1 MRIAATFFSGVGNE
15 TGDEPERVCCEI
27 YPCASVGVE
36 TILEKKPMRRRSW
49 PGRSSWK
56 PFVLLFFLFFFVL
69 VSGWQLVPAQDKAG
83 VDVARQYYDQGVALI
98 KQHRV
103 REAIKAF
110 QQGVRADP
118 QNPILLN
125 ATGAAYSLAGDHR
138 EARACFLKALSVD
151 HRFVPA
157 RKNLAIEYYLSG
169 EYDQAKREFAALAQ
183 GEASRSFADLFLGI
197 IAEKQGLYQQAA
209 KFLEKTTPL
218 VFQYPDGIV
227 ALAWSL
233 EELHQRQRSEAILDR
248 LGSAQ
253 GVSALNYKDAG
264 ILYSK
269 LGRYKKALQSLDKAR
284 LKDPGLPHVDFQR
297 AGILYQMGDFQ
308 KALDILRPLTAK
320 KPDPDSL
327 NLLAHVA
334 EKAGYIQLAF
344 QSLKKAA
351 ELDPRQE
358 VNYLDFSTMCM
369 DHGNYLL
376 ALDAA
381 NIGLA
386 NIPHSYR
393 LMVQK
398 GAVLDQLGRWDEAE
412 RTMRAAARLTD
423 ENSEAIMGLAVI
435 QDHAHQIHNAI
446 QTLNSGLMRFPDNY
460 YMNYYLGKLF
470 VQVWERQR
478 ANSNVAAKARQAL
491 KRAIQVKPA
500 FAPSYF
506 ELAKLYVEANPKLA
520 EQYLLMCLKL
530 DPKYSPA
537 EYELGR
543 LYVKLG
549 RRRDGEKLIYEFI
562 AQEQAN
568 KLKEKREAR
577 VDLIQP

>member
-1 MRIAATFFSGVGNE
+1 MRIAAIFFPMVGNE
-15 TGDEPERVCCEI
+15 IGNDLERVCCEAH
-27 YPCASVGVE
+27 PCASAGGE
-36 TILEKKPMRRRSW
+36 TILEKKPMRPRSRAW
-49 PGRSSWK
+49 RSGGK
-56 PFVLLFFLFFFVL
+56 PVVLLLLFAMVL
-69 VSGWQLVPAQDKAG
+69 SGQLLAG
-83 VDVARQYYDQGVALI
+83 QNKPSPDVARQYYDQGVALI

-103 REAIKAF
+103 REAIQAF

-125 ATGAAYSLAGDHR
+125 ATGAAYSLGGDHR
-138 EARACFLKALSVD
+138 EARAYFLKALNVD
-151 HRFVPA
+151 RGFVPA

-169 EYDQAKREFAALAQ
+169 EYDQAKQEFAGLAQ
-183 GEASRSFADLFLGI
+183 DEASRSFADLFLGI
-197 IAEKQGLYQQAA
+197 IAEKQGQYQQAA
-209 KFLEKTTPL
+209 EFLKETTPL
-218 VFQYPDGIV
+218 VFQYPDAIL
-227 ALAWSL
+227 ALARSL
-233 EELHQRQRSEAILDR
+233 EELHQVQRSEAVLDR
-248 LGSAQ
+248 LEGAQ
-253 GVSALNYKDAG
+253 GVSARDYADAG
-264 ILYSK
+264 TLYSK
-269 LGRYKKALQSLDKAR
+269 LGRYEKALQSLDRAR
-284 LKDPGLPHVDFQR
+284 LEDPNLPHLDYER
-297 AGILYQMGDFQ
+297 AGVLYQMGDFQ
-308 KALDILRPLTAK
+308 KALTILRPLTAK
-320 KPDPDSL
+320 KPNSDSL

-334 EKAGYIQLAF
+334 EKAGYVQLAF

-351 ELDPRQE
+351 ELDPHQE

-381 NIGLA
+381 NVGLA

-412 RTMRAAARLTD
+412 RTMRAAAKLKD
-423 ENSEAIMGLAVI
+423 ENSEAIMGLAII
-435 QDHAHQIHNAI
+435 QDHAHQIQDAI
-446 QTLNSGLMRFPDNY
+446 QTLNSGLTRFPENY
-460 YMNYYLGKLF
+460 YMNYYLGRLF

-478 ANSNVAAKARQAL
+478 ANSNAAAKARQTL
-491 KRAIQVKPA
+491 ERAIQIKPA

-506 ELAKLYVEANPKLA
+506 ELAKLYVDANPKLA
-520 EQYLLMCLKL
+520 EQNLLKCLKL

-543 LYVKLG
+543 LYVKMG

-562 AQEQAN
+562 AQEQAD
-568 KLKEKREAR
+568 KLREKREAR